1 MARAPRAPDPDPT
14 MRTTSRLA
22 LGSVIAVVCLV
33 LLAGGALALASTVF
47 TRTDNRSHVLR
58 GSVDRVVVE
67 GDSGD
72 VVLRSGPAGR
82 VTVAEKRHYWLRKPK
97 LHLTLRDG
105 VMRAKVDCG
114 NFGPGCS
121 DDLRLTVPPEIART
135 SVSADSGD
143 VHVSGMRGAVD
154 LSADS
159 GDVDAEDLVGDVHL
173 NSDSGSITAH
183 GLRAGTVDANADSGD
198 IDIALVATPRSL
210 QANSDSGSVDLD
222 VPAGRYR
229 VDAGAD
235 SGSVDVKGVLRDD
248 TAPNAIDAHADS
260 GDVTVRGR

>member
-1 MARAPRAPDPDPT
+1 

-22 LGSVIAVVCLV
+22 LGTVLAAVCLL

-47 TRTDNRSHVLR
+47 TRSDDRSHVLR
-58 GSVDRVVVE
+58 GSVTRVVVE

-82 VTVAEKRHYWLRKPK
+82 VTVAETRHFWLRKPK
-97 LHLTLRDG
+97 LHFTLRDG
-105 VMRAKVDCG
+105 VVTAKVDCG
-114 NFGPGCS
+114 SFGPGCS
-121 DDLRLTVPPEIART
+121 DDLRLTVPPEVART

-159 GDVDAEDLVGDVHL
+159 GDVEAEDLAGDVHL
-173 NSDSGSITAH
+173 NSDSGDITAH
-183 GLRAGTVDANADSGD
+183 GLRAGSVDANADSGD
-198 IDIALVATPRSL
+198 IDLALVTTPRALS
-210 QANSDSGSVDLD
+210 ASADSGDVDLD

-235 SGSVDVKGVLRDD
+235 SGDVDVTGVLRDD
-248 TAPNAIDAHADS
+248 AAPNAIDAQADS